1 MDIWDSVGIASTV
14 ISIGGAYKSWHYY
27 KRSKD
32 VTIYGNT
39 QIALVESEK
48 IINYLNEMMKLSNG
62 KLMKKGVATLFKQV
76 CSYGE
81 EIKKSLDEIR
91 KVMPTKDF
99 KDIEKLLDSQEIEI
113 VKYVSTFIQG
123 TIIVDEKLVIDDN
136 FHLCMKRFSE
146 MHILIKEKLE
156 AQGEKLK

>member
-1 MDIWDSVGIASTV
+1 
-14 ISIGGAYKSWHYY
+14 
-27 KRSKD
+27 
-32 VTIYGNT
+32 
-39 QIALVESEK
+39 
-48 IINYLNEMMKLSNG
+48 
-62 KLMKKGVATLFKQV
+62 MKKGVSILFKQV

-99 KDIEKLLDSQEIEI
+99 KEIEKLLDSQEIEI

-136 FHLCMKRFSE
+136 FHLCMKKFSE
-146 MHILIKEKLE
+146 MHTLIKEKLE
-156 AQGEKLK
+156 TQSEKLK

>member
-1 MDIWDSVGIASTV
+1 MDFWDGLGIASTV
-14 ISIGGAYKSWHYY
+14 ISIGGAFKSWKYY
-27 KRSKD
+27 ERSKD

-39 QIALVESEK
+39 KIALVESEK
-48 IINYLNEMMKLSNG
+48 IITYLNEMLKLSNSRI
-62 KLMKKGVATLFKQV
+62 MKKGVSILFKQV

-99 KDIEKLLDSQEIEI
+99 KEIEKLLDSQEIEI

-136 FHLCMKRFSE
+136 FHLCMKKFSE
-146 MHILIKEKLE
+146 MHTLIKEKLE
-156 AQGEKLK
+156 TQSEKLK